1 MYCNVISM
9 CNITCIYNEICHI
22 TNEIFQAQIT
32 SDNTLNA
39 MCAQRFTQMMNILNC
54 LIQVF
59 MQKKNKFSNCNQ

>member
-32 SDNTLNA
+32 SL
-39 MCAQRFTQMMNILNC
+39 MN
-54 LIQVF
+54 
-59 MQKKNKFSNCNQ
+59 NKLGLQNMKTKL